1 MNVSVIVP
9 TYNRP
14 KALKKVLDGLV
25 NQTCLPH
32 EIIIADDG
40 STRETARML
49 TPYLAQSDIL
59 VHHVWQED
67 QGFRAALIRNKAI
80 LKSTGEYLLLLDGD
94 CIPEKHFVADHLG
107 MAEEGCFFQG
117 KRVLVNQKIVDRF
130 DHRDMGSFLKL
141 MVYLMTAGISNGH
154 HLLRIPFFPS
164 YKVEKLSGVRSC
176 NMGLFK
182 KDVEAVN
189 GFNHDFTGW
198 GREDSEFVIRL
209 FRYGLKRKENPFK
222 AICYHLWHRENPRNN
237 LEKNDI
243 ILENAVAS
251 SAFFCE
257 SGLTKLNSDVKS
269 NTDDSNNNESN
280 INEIN

>member
-1 MNVSVIVP
+1 MKVSVIVP

-25 NQTCLPH
+25 NQTRLPH

-40 STRETARML
+40 STQETARVL
-49 TPYLAQSDIL
+49 APYLAQSDNL
-59 VHHVWQED
+59 VHHVWQKD
-67 QGFRAALIRNKAI
+67 KGFQAARIRNKAI

-94 CIPEKHFVADHLG
+94 CIPERHFVADHLD

-117 KRVLVNQKIVDRF
+117 KRVLVNQTIVHRF
-130 DHRDMGSFLKL
+130 DHRDMESFFKL
-141 MVYLMTAGISNGH
+141 MCHVMTAGISNSH
-154 HLLRIPFFPS
+154 HVLRIPFFPP

-222 AICYHLWHRENPRNN
+222 AICYHLWHPENSRNN
-237 LEKNDI
+237 LGKNDK
-243 ILENAVAS
+243 ILEKAIAS
-251 SAFFCE
+251 KFSFCD
-257 SGLTKLNSDVKS
+257 SGLNQLIPNGKCNIDV
-269 NTDDSNNNESN
+269 SNNNE
-280 INEIN
+280 ID